1 MSAIVDIGKNT
12 FSAVI
17 RNKVLYL
24 AGFLLILVVGIAILP
39 IAMIRMVGEGDQQDM
54 ARQLQVNLIVGIFG
68 FWNVATLVMAI
79 FLGATAISSE
89 VRARTIITVLS
100 KPLDRWRFVVGKWL
114 GIQVALAMF
123 LTLGLSLSTAILFAF
138 ELYPSGLFW
147 FGVLRSFIM
156 VMIMSSLALLIGTFS
171 SAVFAGG
178 FTLLLGMLTGMIA
191 QAVDAPFAWAW
202 LPARAYYFLAP
213 ARMPGNLLREGFSSD
228 LLNPEYGLYLGV
240 LTENLLYGLV
250 LVVVSCAIFTTREV
264 RVR

>member
-24 AGFLLILVVGIAILP
+24 AGFLLILLIGLAILP

-54 ARQLQVNLIVGIFG
+54 VRQLQVNLIVGIFG
-68 FWNVATLVMAI
+68 FWNAATLAMAI
-79 FLGATAISSE
+79 FLGATSISSE
-89 VRARTIITVLS
+89 VRARTIVTVLS
-100 KPLDRWRFVVGKWL
+100 KPLDRWRFVVGKWF
-114 GIQVALAMF
+114 GIQVALATF
-123 LTLGLSLSTAILFAF
+123 LTLGLLLSTAILFAF
-138 ELYPSGLFW
+138 EIYPSGLFW
-147 FGVLRSFIM
+147 LGVLRAFIM
-156 VMIMSSLALLIGTFS
+156 VMIMSSLALLMGTFS

-178 FTLLLGMLTGMIA
+178 FTLLLGMLTGTIA
-191 QAVDAPFAWAW
+191 QAVDAPFVWAW

-213 ARMPGNLLREGFSSD
+213 ARMPGNLLQQGFSSD

-240 LTENLLYGLV
+240 LAENLLYGLV
-250 LVVVSCAIFTTREV
+250 LVALSCAIFTTREV